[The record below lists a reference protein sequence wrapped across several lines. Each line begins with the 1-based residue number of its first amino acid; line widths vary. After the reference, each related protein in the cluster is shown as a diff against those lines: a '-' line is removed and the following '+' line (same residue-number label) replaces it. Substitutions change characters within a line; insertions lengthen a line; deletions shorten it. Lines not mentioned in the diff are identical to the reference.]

1 MKGDTQP
8 KAEEQGVEETK
19 AKQRNIL
26 WPDAL
31 LNSRSVDAFLWKG
44 SPDAPLV
51 QRVGAWIFGITFML
65 LGAGLIEADR
75 EITPDLKSTAAVIL
89 GVIFFGVGLKVFLNG
104 FRRRKK
110 KAEDSRLTSG

>member
-1 MKGDTQP
+1 MTGDTQP
-8 KAEEQGVEETK
+8 KPEEQVVEEIK
-19 AKQRNIL
+19 AKQRNTL

-31 LNSRSVDAFLWKG
+31 LNSRSVDTYLWKG

-51 QRVGAWIFGITFML
+51 QRVGAGIFGITFML
-65 LGAGLIEADR
+65 LGAGLIEVDR
-75 EITPDLKSTAAVIL
+75 EITPDRKSIAAVIL

-110 KAEDSRLTSG
+110 KAENSR